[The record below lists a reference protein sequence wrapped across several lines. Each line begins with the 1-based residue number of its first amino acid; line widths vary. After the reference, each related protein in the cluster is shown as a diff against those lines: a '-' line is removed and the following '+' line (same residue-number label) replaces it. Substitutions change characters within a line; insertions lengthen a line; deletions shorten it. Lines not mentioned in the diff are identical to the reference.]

1 MRSQVKSGKIIN
13 GWTIAAILLL
23 IIIIAG
29 SVVIVQKCGG
39 VSGAIEIT
47 LAPERE
53 ITGTI
58 YIGGGVNNPGY
69 YPVFSGDTLENII
82 GAAGG
87 LKEGIT
93 LDNVEL
99 SFEEAGGAEVSQ
111 KIDINRA
118 EAWLLEALPGV
129 GEAKAQAIIEY
140 RNQHGFFRDVNELTN
155 VPGFGDVSFNNIKD
169 LITVND

>member
-1 MRSQVKSGKIIN
+1 VKSGRFIN
-13 GWTIAAILLL
+13 GWTLATLLL
-23 IIIIAG
+23 VIVIIAG
-29 SVVIVQKCGG
+29 SVVIGLKCRGG
-39 VSGAIEIT
+39 QAIEIT

-58 YIGGGVNNPGY
+58 YISGAVNNPGY
-69 YPVFSGDTLENII
+69 YPIFAGDTLEDII

-87 LKEGIT
+87 LKDGAD

-99 SFEEAGGAEVSQ
+99 TIGEQDGAATPQ

-129 GEAKAQAIIEY
+129 GETKAQAIIEY
-140 RNQHGFFRDVNELTN
+140 RQQHGFFRDINELMN
-155 VPGFGDVSFNNIKD
+155 VPGFGETIFNNIKD

>member
-1 MRSQVKSGKIIN
+1 LKSGSFIN
-13 GWTIAAILLL
+13 GWTIVALLL
-23 IIIIAG
+23 VIVIIAG
-29 SVVIVQKCGG
+29 SVLIGLKYHGG
-39 VSGAIEIT
+39 QAIEIT

-53 ITGTI
+53 ITGAI
-58 YIGGGVNNPGY
+58 YINGAVNNPGY
-69 YPVFSGDTLENII
+69 YPIFAGDTLDDIV

-87 LKEGIT
+87 LKTGAS
-93 LDNVEL
+93 LDDVEL
-99 SFEEAGGAEVSQ
+99 SIGNADNGQAQ

-129 GEAKAQAIIEY
+129 GTIKAQAIIDY
-140 RNQHGFFRDVNELTN
+140 RQQHGFFRDINELMN